1 MSSLRRLASTSAKR
15 VLMAGAAWAI
25 LSGAAHAQAPADAP
39 GPDGLR
45 PDELYMEADLV
56 TYDDKAGV
64 ATASGEV
71 EVRYQGRTLRANELV
86 YDQTRG
92 VITAKGDAQ
101 ILNADG
107 TSEYADEIVLDE
119 DMRAGAAIGFSAR
132 LQQNV
137 KLAAATAVR
146 RDETSHELN
155 RAIYTPCD
163 TCADDGEPKTPTW
176 SIRADRVV
184 QDKDRQIVWY
194 QNAVIQV
201 FGAPVLWL
209 PVFWHT
215 DPQAQRKSGLLP
227 PKIGA
232 SDRRGLS
239 YEQPYVWVI
248 SPYSDLVV
256 SPQVNTEVNPF
267 LNLQYRKRFYSG
279 QIDARMGYTYE
290 RDFDGDGDRFGDATH
305 RSYILA
311 SGAFRPADNWRWG
324 FTLERA
330 SDDFLFDK
338 YEIGDVFKSRGPFVA
353 DDRRLIS
360 QVYGIRQD
368 QNSYLSVAA
377 INIQGLRPDPSR
389 LPIVLPDGER
399 LVQAEN
405 DRTFPGIAPIV
416 EARWEP
422 EQKVAGGRVR
432 LRGSAVGLIREQ
444 THLELPGQIA
454 SGVTAAYE
462 PGLDSFRTTVEA
474 DWRATH
480 VTSAGLRLDPFLQG
494 RFDAYRLDDVP
505 GRNFGSD
512 SVTRGLAVAGVDV
525 TWPFFKRFSSGTVIL
540 EPVLQFA
547 VSPDAKQVVVMP
559 PLAASGAF
567 PATSAV
573 YLNED
578 SLAFEFD
585 ETNLF
590 RANKFSGFD
599 LYEDGAR
606 LNAGARASVLWDD
619 GRSASLLVGRS
630 FRSETNDVFPARSG
644 LRSRSSDWV
653 VAGDAEPIRG
663 VSFFGRARLDGETL
677 DVRRAEFGANA
688 TTARGSGFVRYLRDD
703 LDLQGN
709 RRENLDLGGRLIVHK
724 NWGVS
729 AYGSRD
735 VREDAWVVRDL
746 GVFYQDECTVFEVIF
761 RREDAVAGRLGPS
774 DSIAIR
780 LTLATLGEPI
790 YAD

>member
-15 VLMAGAAWAI
+15 VLLAGAAWAI
-25 LSGAAHAQAPADAP
+25 LSGAAAHAQAPEAP

-56 TYDDKAGV
+56 TYDDKGQI
-64 ATASGEV
+64 ATATGEV

-92 VITAKGDAQ
+92 VITAKGNAQ

-107 TSEYADEIVLDE
+107 TAEFADEIVLDE
-119 DMRAGAAIGFSAR
+119 EMKAGAAIGFSAR

-137 KLAAATAVR
+137 KMAAATAVR
-146 RDETSHELN
+146 RDETHHELN

-163 TCADDGEPKTPTW
+163 TCVGEQPKTPTW
-176 SIRADRVV
+176 SIRADRIV

-194 QNAVIQV
+194 RNAVIQV
-201 FGAPVLWL
+201 FGAPVLFL

-215 DPQAQRKSGLLP
+215 DPQAERKSGLLP
-227 PKIGA
+227 PKLGI

-239 YEQPYVWVI
+239 YEQPYVHVI
-248 SPYSDLVV
+248 SPYSDVV
-256 SPQVNTEVNPF
+256 ISPQINTEVNPF
-267 LNLQYRKRFYSG
+267 LNLHYRKRFYSG
-279 QIDARMGYTYE
+279 EVDARVGYTYE
-290 RDFDGDGDRFGDATH
+290 KDFDGDGDRFGDATH

-311 SGAFRPADNWRWG
+311 SGAFRPAEHWRWG
-324 FTLERA
+324 FTLERT

-338 YEIGDVFKSRGPFVA
+338 YEIGDVFESRGPYVA

-360 QVYGIRQD
+360 QTYGIRQD
-368 QNSYLSVAA
+368 QNSYLSIAA
-377 INIQGLRPDPSR
+377 MSIQGLRPDPSR
-389 LPIVLPDGER
+389 PPIVLPDGTQ

-405 DRTFPGIAPIV
+405 DRLFPGIAPLI
-416 EARWEP
+416 EGRWEP
-422 EQKVAGGRVR
+422 EQKIAGGRLR
-432 LRGSAVGLIREQ
+432 LRGSAVGLFREQ
-444 THLELPGQIA
+444 SHLALPGQIA
-454 SGVTAAYE
+454 STVTTPYA
-462 PGLDSFRTTVEA
+462 PGLDSFRSTVEA
-474 DWRATH
+474 DWRASH
-480 VTSAGLRLDPFLQG
+480 VTSAGLRVDPFVQA
-494 RFDAYRLDDVP
+494 RFDAYRLNDVP

-512 SVTRGLAVAGVDV
+512 SFTRGLAVAGVDLS
-525 TWPFFKRFSSGTVIL
+525 WPFFRRFSTGTVVL
-540 EPVLQFA
+540 EPLVQLA
-547 VSPDAKQVVVMP
+547 VSPDAQQVEIIPRLP
-559 PLAASGAF
+559 PAGLF
-567 PATSAV
+567 PATDPV

-590 RANKFSGFD
+590 RPNKFPGFD

-606 LNAGARASVLWDD
+606 LNAGGRASVLWDD
-619 GRSASLLVGRS
+619 GRRASFLLGRS
-630 FRSETNDVFPARSG
+630 FRSETNEVFPARSG
-644 LRSRSSDWV
+644 LRGRSSDWI
-653 VAGDAEPIRG
+653 VAAEAEPLPGI
-663 VSFFGRARLDGETL
+663 SLFGRARLDGDSLEM
-677 DVRRAEFGANA
+677 RRAEFGANA
-688 TTARGSGFVRYLRDD
+688 NTSRGYGFVRYLRDD
-703 LDLQGN
+703 LDIGGT
-709 RRENLDLGGRLIVHK
+709 RRENIDLGGRLTLHK

-735 VREDAWVVRDL
+735 IQQDAWVVRDL
-746 GVFYQDECTVFEVIF
+746 GVFYQDECTLFEVIY
-761 RREDAVAGRLGPS
+761 RREDAISGRLGPS

>member
-15 VLMAGAAWAI
+15 VLLAGAAWAI
-25 LSGAAHAQAPADAP
+25 LSGAAAYAQAPEAP

-64 ATASGEV
+64 ATATGEV

-86 YDQTRG
+86 YEQTRG
-92 VITAKGDAQ
+92 VITARGNAQ

-119 DMRAGAAIGFSAR
+119 DLRAGAAIGFSAR

-137 KLAAATAVR
+137 KMAAATAVR
-146 RDETSHELN
+146 RDETHHELN

-163 TCADDGEPKTPTW
+163 ICEGDEPKTPTW

-194 QNAVIQV
+194 RNAVIQV
-201 FGAPVLWL
+201 FGAPVLYL

-227 PKIGA
+227 PKVGV

-239 YEQPYVWVI
+239 YEQPYVQVI
-248 SPYSDLVV
+248 SPYSDLVI
-256 SPQVNTEVNPF
+256 SPQINTEVNPF
-267 LNLQYRKRFYSG
+267 LNLHYRKRFYSG
-279 QIDARMGYTYE
+279 TIDARVGYTYE
-290 RDFDGDGDRFGDATH
+290 QDFDGDGDRFGDDTN

-311 SGAFRPADNWRWG
+311 SGAFRPADHWRWG
-324 FTLERA
+324 FTLERT

-338 YEIGDVFKSRGPFVA
+338 YEVGDVFQSRGPFVA

-360 QVYGIRQD
+360 QVYAIRQD
-368 QNSYLSVAA
+368 QRSYLSLAA
-377 INIQGLRPDPSR
+377 MSIQGLRPDGSR
-389 LPIVLPDGER
+389 PPIVLPDGER

-405 DRTFPGIAPIV
+405 DRTFPGIAPLI
-416 EARWEP
+416 EGRWEP
-422 EQKVAGGRVR
+422 EQKIAGGRLR

-444 THLELPGQIA
+444 SHLTLPGQIA
-454 SGVTAAYE
+454 STVDTPYA
-462 PGLDSFRTTVEA
+462 PGLDSFRSTVEA
-474 DWRATH
+474 DWRASYT
-480 VTSAGLRLDPFLQG
+480 TSAGLRVDPFVQA
-494 RFDAYRLDDVP
+494 RFDAYRLEDVP
-505 GRNFGSD
+505 GRDFGSD

-525 TWPFFKRFSSGTVIL
+525 SWPFYRRFSTATVVL
-540 EPVLQFA
+540 EPVVQLA
-547 VSPDAKQVVVMP
+547 VSPDAQQVEIIP
-559 PLAASGAF
+559 PLAASGGY
-567 PATSAV
+567 PATAAT

-590 RANKFSGFD
+590 RANKFPGFD

-606 LNAGARASVLWDD
+606 LNAGGRASVLWDD
-619 GRSASLLVGRS
+619 GRRASFLLGRS
-630 FRSETNDVFPARSG
+630 FRTERNDVFPARSG
-644 LRSRSSDWV
+644 LQERSSDWV
-653 VAGDAEPIRG
+653 VAADAQPFRG

-688 TTARGSGFVRYLRDD
+688 STSRGYGYIRYLRND

-709 RRENLDLGGRLIVHK
+709 RRENLDLGGRLTLHK

-735 VREDAWVVRDL
+735 VQQGAWVVRDL
-746 GVFYQDECTVFEVIF
+746 GVFYQDECTVFEVIY
-761 RREDAVAGRLGPS
+761 RREDAVSGRLGPS